1 MVLSTKATGLKTWH
15 KDLVHFITQMVTFM
29 KENGKKTK
37 LMVKEH
43 IGIKT
48 EPNMQDNGLMMY
60 NMDKGMRLGPMGVVI
75 RECTIRVRSMGGENI
90 SGLMVANMMA
100 NGCKIKFM
108 DLVHMN
114 GQMAG
119 LILVNG

>member
-1 MVLSTKATGLKTWH
+1 MILKVLQIKILKFKCTKSTKTQKWKVSILTRLKKDQVTHSKMDPFTLDNGWVWKDMELAYRNGAMVLSTKATGLKTWH

-48 EPNMQDNGLMMY
+48 EPNM
-60 NMDKGMRLGPMGVVI
+60 
-75 RECTIRVRSMGGENI
+75 
-90 SGLMVANMMA
+90 
-100 NGCKIKFM
+100 
-108 DLVHMN
+108 
-114 GQMAG
+114 
-119 LILVNG
+119 